1 LKGDPES
8 EEDPTMVF
16 QKTLQQNLGNHDFE
30 IALRELQ
37 QCGAEVCKISDDI
50 LDTVRQHQHEPDV
63 PGIPAMRYHDAMLG
77 CQRKLDEAF
86 HNVKHFMAQQQRQL
100 DDHRLRAQNGKGAEY
115 GDDDQWG
122 TDKEQSFHGPDT
134 KRSRRGQRAAPPGRC
149 HSCNRAETPEWRRG
163 PDGARTLCN
172 ACGLHYAKLTRRMGS
187 KQVHGMGGS
196 SLRPK
201 SMDSTPPL

>member
-1 LKGDPES
+1 
-8 EEDPTMVF
+8 MVH
-16 QKTLQQNLGNHDFE
+16 Q
-30 IALRELQ
+30 LR

-100 DDHRLRAQNGKGAEY
+100 DDHRLLVQNGKGAEY
-115 GDDDQWG
+115 GDDEQWG

-134 KRSRRGQRAAPPGRC
+134 KRSRRGVSVSRC
-149 HSCNRAETPEWRRG
+149 IWRG
-163 PDGARTLCN
+163 S
-172 ACGLHYAKLTRRMGS
+172 LTNEF
-187 KQVHGMGGS
+187 S
-196 SLRPK
+196 SELRPQGAAIAATEPRRRNGVEGRTVLARCV
-201 SMDSTPPL
+201 MPVDCTMPN